1 MIFITFC
8 YSADADML
16 RMSSERLRSL
26 VPGARIYAINDPAAP
41 IKENLPGV
49 TFLPGNFERGGNLNG
64 LQTVAGELSSFE
76 YLLRHTGAEYVTKF
90 DCDLWANDLAPFL
103 TTAPGAPDYLSVE
116 RAEPFKPS
124 GLIYRLSRHMVRELV
139 SAFNARTMAEQWPGT
154 YHYPEDITIY
164 ALAQQTRMRCE
175 LIPYTTGYT
184 AGMHD
189 GGPGA
194 NGHCHRAGVVHCGEP
209 LPDGRRVSR
218 EHATL
223 RMRILKAGL

>member
-1 MIFITFC
+1 MLFITFC
-8 YSADADML
+8 YAADADML
-16 RMSSERLRSL
+16 RMSA
-26 VPGARIYAINDPAAP
+26 ARIHELDPAAVIYAVNDPAAP
-41 IKENLPGV
+41 IRESIPGV
-49 TFLPGNFERGGNLNG
+49 TFLPCNFERGGNLNG
-64 LQTVAGELSSFE
+64 LKAVAGELTCFE
-76 YLLRHTGAEYVTKF
+76 YLLRQTGAEYVCKF

-103 TTAPGAPDYLSVE
+103 ATGPGAPEYLSVE
-116 RAEPFKPS
+116 RSEPFKPS

-139 SAFNARTMAEQWPGT
+139 HRFNARTRAEQWPST

-164 ALAQQTRMRCE
+164 SLAQQTRLRCE

-184 AGMHD
+184 AGMRD

-194 NGHCHRAGVVHCGEP
+194 NGHCYRAGVVHCGEP

-223 RMRILKAGL
+223 RMRMLVAGV